1 MPTRSSFPVLAV
13 MLLLALAAIP
23 LAPAPAV
30 AGPLLDKAL
39 AYSDNWQ
46 ERHGVGYGCRVETV
60 WADASQTVAVRYE
73 DIGDAVSWTG
83 PYVGAEALRWHLTRD
98 PQAKIN
104 AKRGLEC
111 LLAAEAVTSKPG
123 FVVRSVTPF
132 EGPWAAYVGNTCE
145 PSNNCHLITDGPYAG
160 AYWLGNTSSDTYIGW
175 FYGMLLTSKFLLDE
189 PGDADARAAVSG
201 AVERVMDALIADNYM
216 IVLPDG
222 TPSDTAPEITG
233 NERVAFHEVAAN
245 VVGGRF
251 ADMMPAVYQRELL
264 TYLFSTWAPFN
275 VYFQYFAYNLGHTIQ
290 HTILLSDSPNKDFDR
305 FVTRE
310 NLYHWV
316 ANTQQS
322 FFDFVV
328 WGEGAASFTAAD
340 VAADKAV
347 LAAVPDPPRL
357 AIQPTQGAYTPDPV
371 VDLLNF
377 VGPIIAQLIGIPGGW
392 DEVSPKATTPFPAG
406 QRCVV
411 GFMWDNNPAN
421 VCDGGSNP
429 LFEYAGDDYLI
440 AYWIGRYYGLLSAS
454 D

>member
-1 MPTRSSFPVLAV
+1 MRNRPLTTAARIASAASLFGI
-13 MLLLALAAIP
+13 LLAA
-23 LAPAPAV
+23 APAS

-60 WADASQTVAVRYE
+60 WADATQTVPVRYE

-83 PYVGAEALRWHLTRD
+83 PYVGAEALRWHVTRD

-104 AKRGLEC
+104 ARRGLEC

-175 FYGMLLTSKFLLDE
+175 FYGMLLTSEFLLDE
-189 PGDADARAAVSG
+189 PGDADTRAAVSG
-201 AVERVMDALIADNYM
+201 AVERVMDALIADGYL

-222 TPSDTAPEITG
+222 NPSDTAPEITG
-233 NERVAFHEVAAN
+233 NERIAFHEVAAR

-251 ADMMPAVYQRELL
+251 ADMMAAVYQRELFA
-264 TYLFSTWAPFN
+264 YLLSTWAPFN
-275 VYFQYFAYNLGHTIQ
+275 TYFQYFAYNLGHTLQ
-290 HTILLSDSPNKDFDR
+290 HTILLADSPNPDFDR

-310 NLYHWV
+310 NLYRWV
-316 ANTQQS
+316 AGAQQS
-322 FFDFVV
+322 FFDFVA
-328 WGEGAASFTAAD
+328 WGEGAAPYAESD
-340 VAADKAV
+340 VAADRAV
-347 LAAVPDPPRL
+347 LNAVPFPPRL
-357 AIQPTQGAYTPDPV
+357 KVQPAQGAYTPDPV

-377 VGPIIAQLIGIPGGW
+377 LGPIIAQLIGLPGGW
-392 DEVSPKATTPFPAG
+392 DEISPKATEPFPPG
-406 QRCVV
+406 ERCVV
-411 GFMWDNNPAN
+411 GFMWDNNPAD
-421 VCDGGSNP
+421 VCGGSDE

-440 AYWIGRYYGLLSAS
+440 AYWLGRYYGLLSAA